1 MKWVIL
7 KVQRVRFIGEHFF
20 RLGVQRLQRAVIRHR
35 RKKMDMQAVNV
46 GLAGNEISKRIS
58 GTHEVSAG
66 RTAVAVGS
74 GAALGAVTA
83 GTLSVGAVALGVAS
97 APIAVPLAIAG
108 GVISGLAS
116 LFD

>member
-1 MKWVIL
+1 LEK
-7 KVQRVRFIGEHFF
+7 E
-20 RLGVQRLQRAVIRHR
+20 
-35 RKKMDMQAVNV
+35 MDMQAVNV

-58 GTHEVSAG
+58 GTNEVSAG

-83 GTLSVGAVALGVAS
+83 GTMTVGAVALGLAS

-108 GVISGLAS
+108 GVISGIAS